1 MPKYLTAKATLPP
14 YSSRTHLM
22 AWKADFRELA
32 SYYQAGVEE
41 RRVRGLARF
50 EHLRIMELL
59 KRLLPEPPAVIAD
72 VGGGPGTYAVPL
84 AALGYTVHLLD
95 PIETHVARARERSTV
110 DRHTRLASA
119 LVGEARSLP
128 FASASTDVCLL
139 FGPLYHL
146 TATDDRQQ
154 ALAEAWRIL
163 QPGGLLLATAVSRF
177 QSLYTGLK
185 AGYLSEPGYTTIV
198 EQDLASGQHRNPTRN
213 PAWFTTAYCHLPD
226 EFAAEIEDAGFEVNE
241 LLAVDGPARAVGDLE
256 WWLSDEC
263 RRATLLAFVRRVEAE
278 PSLLGASP
286 QLLAT
291 AKKPQPVT
299 R

>member
-1 MPKYLTAKATLPP
+1 MT
-14 YSSRTHLM
+14 
-22 AWKADFRELA
+22 WKADFVDLA

-50 EHLRIMELL
+50 EHLRMMELL
-59 KRLLPEPPAVIAD
+59 KRLLPGPPTIIAD

-84 AALGYTVHLLD
+84 AALGYAVHLID
-95 PIETHVARARERSTV
+95 PIQAHVARARQRSTV
-110 DRHTRLASA
+110 DRHARLASA
-119 LVGEARSLP
+119 LIGEAQNLP
-128 FASASTDVCLL
+128 FATASTDVCLL

-146 TATDDRQQ
+146 TATGDRRQ

-177 QSLYTGLK
+177 QSLYTGLIS
-185 AGYLSEPGYTTIV
+185 GYLSEPGYKTIV
-198 EQDLASGQHRNPTRN
+198 KQDLASGQHRNPTRN

-226 EFAAEIEDAGFEVNE
+226 DFAAEIADAGFEVNE
-241 LLAVDGPARAVGDLE
+241 LLAVDGPARAVGNLE

-263 RRATLLAFVRRVEAE
+263 RQATLLAFVRRVEAE

-286 QLLAT
+286 QLLAV
-291 AKKPQPVT
+291 AKKPQPIT